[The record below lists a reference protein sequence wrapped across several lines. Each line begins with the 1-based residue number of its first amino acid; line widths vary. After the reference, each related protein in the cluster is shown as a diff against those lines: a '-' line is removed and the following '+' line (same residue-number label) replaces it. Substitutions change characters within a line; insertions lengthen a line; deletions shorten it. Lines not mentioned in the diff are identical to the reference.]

1 MPMVNVYSLSGKK
14 ISRLSLPKEIFGQK
28 PNERL
33 MAQAVR
39 VFLSNQRQGGAKT
52 KTRGERRGS
61 TRKIYRQKGTGRARH
76 GSKRAPIFIK
86 GGRAHGPTG
95 RENFKLKLSKKMRR
109 KALFSAL
116 SNQLAEEKILV
127 ISGLEKLKPKT
138 AEMVKV
144 LKNLKL
150 KAGEEKLSLVIPGK
164 LENVSLASRNIQKMK
179 LLKANQLNPYEVL
192 NNQRLLILKPSIKVI
207 KETFLKP

>member
-1 MPMVNVYSLSGKK
+1 MPTITVYNTSGKK
-14 ISRLSLPKEIFGQK
+14 TGRVTLPKEIFGQK

-39 VFLSNQRQGGAKT
+39 VILANQRQGGAKT

-76 GSKRAPIFIK
+76 GSIRAPIFVK

-95 RENFKLKLSKKMRR
+95 KENFKLKLSKKMRR

-116 SNQLAEEKILV
+116 SSKLAEKEILV
-127 ISGLEKLKPKT
+127 ISGLEKVEPKT
-138 AEMVKV
+138 RKMVGI

-150 KAGEEKLSLVIPGK
+150 KVGEEKLSLVIPER
-164 LENVSLASRNIQKMK
+164 LENVSRASRNIQKMK
-179 LLKANQLNPYEVL
+179 LLKANHLNTYDVL
-192 NNQRLLILKPSIKVI
+192 DNQWLLILKPSIKAI
-207 KETFLKP
+207 EETFLKS

>member
-1 MPMVNVYSLSGKK
+1 MPMISVYNLSGKK
-14 ISRLSLPKEIFGQK
+14 ISRLSLPKEIFAQK
-28 PNERL
+28 PNEQL

-116 SNQLAEEKILV
+116 SSHLAEEKILV

-150 KAGEEKLSLVIPGK
+150 KAGEEKLSLVIPEK

-192 NNQRLLILKPSIKVI
+192 NSQCLLILKPSIKVI
-207 KETFLKP
+207 KETFLKS